1 MSKDQRG
8 NAILSVLV
16 GLVVVAAVAG
26 AGYVVWK
33 KHHKSTTTSSTSSST
48 TTTTSGSQAQTTT
61 LAPGTANSDLSND
74 LGNIGGSLN
83 QEGSDQSN
91 ATTNLND
98 SQSQVSVPT
107 N

>member
-8 NAILSVLV
+8 NAVLTALV
-16 GLVVVAAVAG
+16 GLVVIAAIAG

-33 KHHKSTTTSSTSSST
+33 KHHKQATTTSNTSSST
-48 TTTTSGSQAQTTT
+48 TAGTSSSQSPTT

-83 QEGSDQSN
+83 QEGSDQGS

-98 SQSQVSVPT
+98 AQSQVSVPT